1 MEISDVISTEDM
13 KTKLQNLREYMPG
26 HPKMIYDFGD
36 YLATRLNSEL
46 APMGFNA
53 EIRSTINDLQ
63 RGVSGF
69 TGKSIQHSLSRQRY
83 EVFEYMVMMLPKIVK
98 AVCPSDFADKV
109 MKAYDEI
116 NQIQAYDEINHIQ

>member
-1 MEISDVISTEDM
+1 MTGSKWKGYAALFIIIGTLFAFAAM
-13 KTKLQNLREYMPG
+13 PFIQN
-26 HPKMIYDFGD
+26 
-36 YLATRLNSEL
+36 
-46 APMGFNA
+46 
-53 EIRSTINDLQ
+53 
-63 RGVSGF
+63 GF

-116 NQIQAYDEINHIQ
+116 NQIQAYDEINQ